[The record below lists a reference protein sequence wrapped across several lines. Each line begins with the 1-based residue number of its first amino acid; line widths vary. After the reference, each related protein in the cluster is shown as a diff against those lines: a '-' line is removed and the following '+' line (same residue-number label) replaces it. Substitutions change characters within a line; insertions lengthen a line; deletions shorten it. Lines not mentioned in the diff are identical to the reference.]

1 MPPAPPPPFLP
12 TSALSLELDGFVAVT
27 AAMHAGFADARVT
40 FECSFPPLVGDG
52 GDRGFLVLA
61 GIEPLLDALERFK
74 LKNDEL
80 GWLESLG
87 AIDGAAKK
95 RLADMRFSCDVDA
108 ALEGSVVFP
117 GEAVLTVEGPFW
129 QAQLMSSLV
138 RGAISSGTTVA
149 TKAARCVLAAE
160 GCEVIE
166 ASAAIAHR
174 LGGNPLVARA
184 AFVGGAHA
192 TTSALA
198 ARRYRMPV
206 RASMPLRFALGS
218 GSSKVAFE
226 SWLAASQG
234 KAILRLDHRDATA
247 SIAAV
252 VAAVKQRTAQ
262 SSWHD
267 LDVALEIAGGDHLEL
282 ARATVDAFKKAG
294 LDEPVIVASG
304 DFDELAIS
312 ELRRQNAPISAF
324 SISSFDDVDAS
335 LDAQYDMAAIEAD
348 GQWSPRLRV
357 GRTAATSSD
366 PGRKFVVRYFDAENH
381 PIADVSCATN
391 ERIPSAKDVR
401 FVDRTTGFPTRL
413 TAASSVQLH
422 TNVMRAGKR
431 VSLPEAAKDIRDRA
445 QKNVLTLCDR
455 HRRLRKPTLYPVGVT
470 AALASIKTD
479 LLTLARNA

>member
-1 MPPAPPPPFLP
+1 M
-12 TSALSLELDGFVAVT
+12 SALSLELDGFVAVT

-40 FECSFPPLVGDG
+40 FECSFPPLVGEG
-52 GDRGFLVLA
+52 GDKGFLVLA

-80 GWLESLG
+80 AWLESLG
-87 AIDGAAKK
+87 AIDGPALK
-95 RLADMRFSCDVDA
+95 RLADMHFSCDVDA

-129 QAQLMSSLV
+129 QAQLMSALV
-138 RGAISSGTTVA
+138 RGAITSSTTVA

-160 GCEVIE
+160 GCEIIE
-166 ASAAIAHR
+166 ASAATAHR

-206 RASMPLRFALGS
+206 RAAMPLRFALGA
-218 GSSKVAFE
+218 SSPSAAFA
-226 SWLAASQG
+226 SWLQASQG
-234 KAILRLDHRDATA
+234 KAILRLDPRDAAA
-247 SIAAV
+247 SLAA
-252 VAAVKQRTAQ
+252 AIEAVKRPASQ

-267 LDVALEIAGGDHLEL
+267 VEVALEIPGGDHLEL
-282 ARATVDAFKKAG
+282 ARAAAAAFKAAG
-294 LDEPVIVASG
+294 LAEPIIVASG

-324 SISSFDDVDAS
+324 SIASFDAPDES
-335 LDAQYDMAAIEAD
+335 MIAQYDMAAIEAD

-366 PGRKFVVRYFDAENH
+366 PGRKFVVRYVDAEGH
-381 PIADVSCATN
+381 PLADVSCATN

-401 FVDRTTGFPTRL
+401 FVDRTTGFPTRV
-413 TAASSVQLH
+413 TAASSSQLL

-431 VSLPEAAKDIRDRA
+431 VSLPEAAKDIRERS
-445 QKNVLTLCDR
+445 QKNVLALFDR
-455 HRRLRKPTLYPVGVT
+455 HRRLRKPTLYPVGMT
-470 AALASIKTD
+470 AALAAIKTE
-479 LLTLARNA
+479 LLTRASNV